1 MDTANPLPPHA
12 ASKLLIKSVERR
24 TCCDKNIKGERNSAR
39 LPRNHTYTD
48 DPTQLKQSMK
58 RKTFLYDVSCYL

>member
-24 TCCDKNIKGERNSAR
+24 TCCDKSIKGERNSAR
-39 LPRNHTYTD
+39 LPRNHSYTD
-48 DPTQLKQSMK
+48 GP
-58 RKTFLYDVSCYL
+58 YLAETINKKKNIPL